1 MGTSSLYKGPKKTV
15 LLPSDYTP
23 EDGMGEVE
31 LATPAPE
38 ENDPDA
44 DSPEEEQP
52 QGNPEEQQPNDPSE
66 DDEQQPAQPSISWS
80 AARSGMTRAMNNRST
95 GNVKRAISN
104 YTKALGGHSN
114 ATRQAT
120 TARRTTGAIY
130 TYFSGSPEAIR
141 KRFEDAGIQFDN
153 RPTTEIFNDIFLL
166 LAPVPN
172 DLEDAMANQALQETF
187 ADVALDDS
195 IDLRQ
200 LDSFNEAL
208 LQRLVG
214 GVIKHYIF
222 DKLIQQSE
230 QGSLKRCDSN
240 THKLQD
246 LEKKIKRYIDGIV
259 DGVVVSVVRS
269 GINPAGFNKVV
280 EALFDAAYQQMEEL
294 R

>member
-15 LLPSDYTP
+15 LLPSDYNP
-23 EDGMGEVE
+23 EEGVGEAVP
-31 LATPAPE
+31 AAPE
-38 ENDPDA
+38 EG
-44 DSPEEEQP
+44 QP
-52 QGNPEEQQPNDPSE
+52 QGNPNEREPNTPPDNE
-66 DDEQQPAQPSISWS
+66 EQQPAQPSVSWS

-120 TARRTTGAIY
+120 TVRRTTGTIY

-141 KRFEDAGIQFDN
+141 KRFEDAGIQFEN
-153 RPTTEIFNDIFLL
+153 RPTKEIFNDIFLF
-166 LAPVPN
+166 LAPIPN
-172 DLEDAMANQALQETF
+172 DLEDTLANQALQETF
-187 ADVALDDS
+187 ADVALDES
-195 IDLRQ
+195 IDLSQ
-200 LDSFNEAL
+200 LDCFNEAL

-230 QGSLKRCDSN
+230 QGALKRCDSN

-259 DGVVVSVVRS
+259 DGIVGDVVRS
-269 GINPAGFNKVV
+269 GINPADFNKVV
-280 EALFDAAYQQMEEL
+280 DVLFDAAYQQMEEL

>member
-15 LLPSDYTP
+15 LLPSDYNP
-23 EDGMGEVE
+23 DDGMGE
-31 LATPAPE
+31 AARTAPAPE
-38 ENDPDA
+38 ENDPDVNT
-44 DSPEEEQP
+44 PEGQP
-52 QGNPEEQQPNDPSE
+52 QGNPDEQPNEPT
-66 DDEQQPAQPSISWS
+66 DDENQQPAQPSVSWS
-80 AARSGMTRAMNNRST
+80 AARSGMTRAMNNRSS

-104 YTKALGGHSN
+104 YIKALGGHSN

-120 TARRTTGAIY
+120 TAKRTAGTIY

-141 KRFEDAGIQFDN
+141 KRLEDAGIQFDN
-153 RPTTEIFNDIFLL
+153 RPTKEIFNDIFLL

-172 DLEDAMANQALQETF
+172 DLEDTLANQALQETF

-195 IDLRQ
+195 IDLGQ
-200 LDSFNEAL
+200 LDGFNEAL

-230 QGSLKRCDSN
+230 QGALKRCDSN
-240 THKLQD
+240 THMLQD

-259 DGVVVSVVRS
+259 DGVVGSVVRS
-269 GINPAGFNKVV
+269 GINPVDFNEVV

>member
-15 LLPSDYTP
+15 LLPSDYNP
-23 EDGMGEVE
+23 DEGQGE
-31 LATPAPE
+31 ASPAAPAPE
-38 ENDPDA
+38 ENAPDA
-44 DSPEEEQP
+44 DTPEEGQLQGQP
-52 QGNPEEQQPNDPSE
+52 DEHT
-66 DDEQQPAQPSISWS
+66 DDEDQQPAQPSVSWS

-95 GNVKRAISN
+95 SNVKRAIRN

-120 TARRTTGAIY
+120 TVRRTAGTIY
-130 TYFSGSPEAIR
+130 TYFSGSPESVR
-141 KRFEDAGIQFDN
+141 KRLEDAGIQFDN
-153 RPTTEIFNDIFLL
+153 RPTKEIFNDIFLL

-172 DLEDAMANQALQETF
+172 DLEDALANQALQETF

-195 IDLRQ
+195 IDLNQ
-200 LDSFNEAL
+200 LDSFNEDL
-208 LQRLVG
+208 LQQLIG

-230 QGSLKRCDSN
+230 QGALKRCDNN

-259 DGVVVSVVRS
+259 DGVVGSVVRS
-269 GINPAGFNKVV
+269 GINPADFNKVV

>member
-15 LLPSDYTP
+15 LLPSDYNP
-23 EDGMGEVE
+23 DDGMGE
-31 LATPAPE
+31 ASPAAPASE
-38 ENDPDA
+38 ENDPDVNT
-44 DSPEEEQP
+44 PEEGQP
-52 QGNPEEQQPNDPSE
+52 QGNPDEQPNEPT
-66 DDEQQPAQPSISWS
+66 DDENQQPAQPSVSWS
-80 AARSGMTRAMNNRST
+80 AARSGMTRAMNNRSS

-104 YTKALGGHSN
+104 YIKALGGHSN

-120 TARRTTGAIY
+120 TAKRTAGTIY

-141 KRFEDAGIQFDN
+141 KRLEDAGIQFDN
-153 RPTTEIFNDIFLL
+153 RPTKEIFNDIFLL

-172 DLEDAMANQALQETF
+172 DLEDTLANQALQETF

-195 IDLRQ
+195 IDLGQ

-230 QGSLKRCDSN
+230 QGALKRCDSN

-259 DGVVVSVVRS
+259 DGVVGSVVRS
-269 GINPAGFNKVV
+269 GINPVDFNEVV